1 MLTIYKETSVTNNRD
16 HMWRDF
22 EPEEI
27 AGDDKI
33 IDKTELVKDFLSDT
47 CCKEISLT
55 TPEDLSGFLKE
66 EIARRPGVYCI
77 YNTKRKE
84 VLDVGKSKNLYARI
98 REQLIGVKDRK
109 DGSLKFPRLFFA
121 VLKKEKG
128 IKEKDYYKLPKE
140 KRDELVRFYQNIVFK
155 SENTLRACSTKDHT
169 RAIVLEQVLIQ
180 FFKKKNQCKYNYQV

>member
-1 MLTIYKETSVTNNRD
+1 
-16 HMWRDF
+16 MWRDF
-22 EPEEI
+22 EPKEI
-27 AGDDKI
+27 TGDDKI
-33 IDKTELVKDFLSDT
+33 IDKIELARDFLSDAY
-47 CCKEISLT
+47 CKERPLT

-66 EIARRPGVYCI
+66 EITRRPGVYCI

-109 DGSLKFPRLFFA
+109 DGRLKFPRLFFA

-140 KRDELVRFYQNIVFK
+140 KHDELVRFYQNIVFK
-155 SENTLRACSTKDHT
+155 SNSTLRICFTKDHI